1 MTLILESNNPIAFF
15 FSHYNIIIIYSH
27 FKKIMN
33 ELHKLE
39 KKLEPLKSQ
48 LPPMEYNRIRNIW
61 IQKEL
66 KYNFKLIQQIMR
78 ISMPFRL
85 G

>member
-1 MTLILESNNPIAFF
+1 
-15 FSHYNIIIIYSH
+15 
-27 FKKIMN
+27 MN